1 MRVPSFVTFLPFGN
15 NIAVRARKEVL
26 TVSDTIIVALL
37 SLLGSLGGTL
47 GGIALYSKLS
57 NYRIEQ
63 LEKKVDKHN
72 NLIERMF
79 KAEEAIT
86 VLDEKIKVANHRI
99 DDLEE
104 RTE

>member
-1 MRVPSFVTFLPFGN
+1 MS
-15 NIAVRARKEVL
+15 E
-26 TVSDTIIVALL
+26 TIIVAVL
-37 SLLGSLGGTL
+37 SLMGSLGCTL
-47 GGIALYSKLS
+47 VGIALNSKLS

-79 KAEEAIT
+79 RAEEAINI
-86 VLDEKIKVANHRI
+86 LDEKVKVANHRI

-104 RTE
+104 RTN

>member
-1 MRVPSFVTFLPFGN
+1 M
-15 NIAVRARKEVL
+15 
-26 TVSDTIIVALL
+26 SDTIIVAVL
-37 SLLGSLGGTL
+37 SLLGSLVGTL
-47 GGIALYSKLS
+47 GGIAINSKLS